1 MTSTLETRNEG
12 RATVIEGA
20 AAPVATAALDARA
33 PRLRVVVAD
42 DHPLYRE
49 GIVRALDAAGMLVVA
64 EAGDGDIALA
74 QIREHQPDV
83 ALLDVTMPGLD
94 GIDVVAVMARQALP
108 VAVVLLSAFD
118 DPALVRA
125 GLHAGAAT
133 YVSKTADRAT
143 IIDAV
148 AEAGARAKAPGALV
162 GPGNLLRRDR
172 HDRIPRLTLQECRVL
187 QYARDGLSKQ
197 QMATRLGVDE
207 RGVRGSLS
215 SAIDKLGADTLPQAV
230 DIAVRAGVLHVP
242 SHGDAPAA
250 A

>member
-1 MTSTLETRNEG
+1 MTSMIETRNEG
-12 RATVIEGA
+12 PATAIESA
-20 AAPVATAALDARA
+20 AAPVITSALDGRA

-83 ALLDVTMPGLD
+83 ALLDVTMPGMD
-94 GIDVVAVMARQALP
+94 GIDVVAVMARQAVP

-125 GLHAGAAT
+125 GLRAGAAT

-148 AEAGARAKAPGALV
+148 AQAGARAKAPGALV
-162 GPGNLLRRDR
+162 GPGNLLRRER
-172 HDRIPRLTLQECRVL
+172 HDWIPRLTLQESRVL
-187 QYARDGLSKQ
+187 QYARDGLTKE
-197 QMATRLGVDE
+197 QMARRLGVDE

-215 SAIDKLGADTLPQAV
+215 SVIDKLGADTLPQAI
-230 DIAVRAGVLHVP
+230 DIAVRAGVLQGRRG
-242 SHGDAPAA
+242 GDAHAA
-250 A
+250 V

>member
-12 RATVIEGA
+12 EATAVEGA
-20 AAPVATAALDARA
+20 AAPVALGVRG

-94 GIDVVAVMARQALP
+94 GIDVVEVMARQGVP

-125 GLHAGAAT
+125 GIHAGAAT

-148 AEAGARAKAPGALV
+148 VAAGARAQAPSAIA
-162 GPGNLLRRDR
+162 GPGNLLRQDRRDW
-172 HDRIPRLTLQECRVL
+172 IPRLTLQECRVL
-187 QYARDGLSKQ
+187 QYARDGLSKE
-197 QMATRLGVDE
+197 QMARRLGVDE

-215 SAIDKLGADTLPQAV
+215 SAIDKLGAESLPQAV
-230 DIAVRAGVLHVP
+230 DIAVRAGVLQGP
-242 SHGDAPAA
+242 FGGDAPAA